1 MCSYFFWEAI
11 LLIKTLDKYIGI
23 PIEMIYQGRDG
34 KITQRRIEIRSIK
47 DNLVR
52 AYCLT
57 HKGPR
62 VFKLENILA
71 AFPAKKWS
79 V

>member
-1 MCSYFFWEAI
+1 VFVFLEAI
-11 LLIKTLDKYIGI
+11 LLIITLNKYIEV
-23 PIEMIYQGRDG
+23 PIEIIYQGRDG
-34 KITQRRIEIRSIK
+34 KITQRQIEIRSIK

-57 HKGPR
+57 QKGPR
-62 VFKLENILA
+62 VFRLENILA
-71 AFPAKKWS
+71 AVPAKKWS